1 MGDASAE
8 TKIYHFYSLLGLI
21 KQDIL
26 QLDVSVRYIPLVT
39 VIDALYDLTPEEFGL
54 ELGHLPVG
62 FHFEVPVQAA
72 PIHELHDQ
80 ENLLVRLERFI

>member
-8 TKIYHFYSLLGLI
+8 TKIDHFHSLLGLI

-26 QLDVSVRYIPLVT
+26 QFDVSVRYIPLVT

-62 FHFEVPVQAA
+62 FHFEVPVQATS
-72 PIHELHDQ
+72 IHEFHDQ

>member
-8 TKIYHFYSLLGLI
+8 TKIDHLHSFFGLI

-26 QLDVSVRYIPLVT
+26 QLDVSVRHVSLVT
-39 VIDALYDLTPEEFGL
+39 VIDALHDLAPEEFGL
-54 ELGHLPVG
+54 ELWHLPVW

-72 PIHELHDQ
+72 SIHELHDQ